1 MALALTILSVFLAIA
16 FLGAGAVKLAGAKQ
30 SLQMRDQLGINA
42 GLWRVIARTAM
53 A

>member
-42 GLWRVIARTAM
+42 GLWRVIARTAT